1 MALSDTFK
9 TQAGA
14 ISDSL
19 RAMTGTRGAWTD
31 DLEAALAVADFNEA
45 QLAAIRA
52 AATPTCLQDLGDGQ
66 GGIVDHT
73 LAQKLTHAF
82 KDPVQNSALFMQL
95 FSNGFYG
102 DSEREVLTM
111 MTQARGAIRDIVH
124 NYPLMLRED
133 MPGTIRQI
141 LDRYEQEILPQM
153 DTMIAA
159 LAAETGAD
167 PAAIPPGVDW
177 QHLYEMPPEAFA

>member
-1 MALSDTFK
+1 MALRENFK
-9 TQAGA
+9 AQAGA

-31 DLEAALAVADFNEA
+31 DLEAALSVADFNEA
-45 QLAAIRA
+45 QMAAIRA

-73 LAQKLTHAF
+73 LSEKLTHAF
-82 KDPVQNSALFMQL
+82 RDPVQNSALFLHL
-95 FSNGFYG
+95 FAEGKMEG
-102 DSEREVLTM
+102 SEREVLTVLS
-111 MTQARGAIRDIVH
+111 QARGAIRDIVH

-141 LDRYEQEILPQM
+141 LDCYEQEVLPQL
-153 DTMIAA
+153 DTMIAE
-159 LAAETGAD
+159 LAAETGGD
-167 PAAIPPGVDW
+167 PTAIPPGVDW
-177 QHLYEMPPEAFA
+177 QHLYRLEPGAFA

>member
-1 MALSDTFK
+1 MALRENFK
-9 TQAGA
+9 AQAGA
-14 ISDSL
+14 ISDAL

-31 DLEAALAVADFNEA
+31 DLEAALSVADFNEA
-45 QLAAIRA
+45 QMAAIRA

-66 GGIVDHT
+66 GGVVDHT

-82 KDPVQNSALFMQL
+82 KDPVQNSALFMHL
-95 FSNGFYG
+95 FANGFYG
-102 DSEREVLTM
+102 ESEREVLTM
-111 MTQARGAIRDIVH
+111 MTQARGAIRDIIH

-133 MPGTIRQI
+133 MPGSIRQI
-141 LDRYEQEILPQM
+141 LDCYEQEVLPQL
-153 DTMIAA
+153 DTMIAE

-177 QHLYEMPPEAFA
+177 QHLYRLEPGAFA